1 MVENEVG
8 NPGKKSIVKG
18 SAKAKVEHSME
29 DLKSKFRQSFSE
41 PSNLEIFEIHQELA
55 TFKIKTHFDNQ
66 EFRKKPDLKSLE
78 RS

>member
-1 MVENEVG
+1 
-8 NPGKKSIVKG
+8 
-18 SAKAKVEHSME
+18 ME